1 MNCGSIRQPLLESR
15 ERMEMHLQYRVREL
29 HMNSDE
35 MSWLLQ
41 TMGDPETAKRF
52 VQAQYDC
59 GRIRYQVLA
68 DLAREH
74 GWTDYPPIQ
83 VFTPPSSIEYATAWP
98 AIWAVAEQFHE
109 GAAFGAR

>member
-1 MNCGSIRQPLLESR
+1 
-15 ERMEMHLQYRVREL
+15 
-29 HMNSDE
+29 MNSDE

-74 GWTDYPPIQ
+74 G
-83 VFTPPSSIEYATAWP
+83 
-98 AIWAVAEQFHE
+98 
-109 GAAFGAR
+109 

>member
-1 MNCGSIRQPLLESR
+1 
-15 ERMEMHLQYRVREL
+15 
-29 HMNSDE
+29 MNSDE

-52 VQAQYDC
+52 VQHSTTA
-59 GRIRYQVLA
+59 GEFRYQVLA

-74 GWTDYPPIQ
+74 GWTDCAPIQ
-83 VFTPPSSIEYATAWP
+83 VFTPPSSIEYATAWL
-98 AIWAVAEQFHE
+98 AILAVAEQFHE

>member
-1 MNCGSIRQPLLESR
+1 MNCGSIRQPLLESL
-15 ERMEMHLQYRVREL
+15 ERMEMYLQYRVREL

-52 VQAQYDC
+52 VQHSTTA
-59 GRIRYQVLA
+59 GEFRYQVLA

-74 GWTDYPPIQ
+74 GWTDCAPIQ
-83 VFTPPSSIEYATAWP
+83 VFTPPSSIEYATAWL
-98 AIWAVAEQFHE
+98 AILAVAEQSHE

>member
-1 MNCGSIRQPLLESR
+1 MNCGSIRQPLLESL
-15 ERMEMHLQYRVREL
+15 ERMEMYLQYRVREL

-52 VQAQYDC
+52 VQHSTTA
-59 GRIRYQVLA
+59 GEFRYQVLA

-74 GWTDYPPIQ
+74 GWTDCAPIQ
-83 VFTPPSSIEYATAWP
+83 VFTPPSSIEYATAWL
-98 AIWAVAEQFHE
+98 AILAVAEQFHE